1 MQGPPPSPMD
11 TEDDEAFIPTEH
23 LRNGQ
28 EFSADS
34 RKARKRTTHWQL
46 VAEELKLALLPQQ
59 DEYIQENKR
68 PRLQKPFPTSTNE
81 ATSNDM
87 SHDTAIA
94 LLLNTAADNHDDAD
108 PVMDM
113 HPNARAIGI
122 ARLVPRGRTKK
133 QCRGRWRQYVDN
145 LSTIREEEHGTL
157 NKATAL

>member
-68 PRLQKPFPTSTNE
+68 PRIEKPFSTSTDK
-81 ATSNDM
+81 APTNDK
-87 SHDTAIA
+87 SHDTLIA
-94 LLLNTAADNHDDAD
+94 LTSDTAAENHAELD
-108 PVMDM
+108 PVIDM

-122 ARLVPRGRTKK
+122 ARLVPGRTKK

-145 LSTIREEEHGTL
+145 LSTIREEEHGAL